1 MSRKI
6 YTTLARGEK
15 NFAPPQNK
23 QVKKLPAN
31 FKGKKSGRIVRACLV
46 EKITSFSV
54 TDSKT
59 NDIFNI
65 RYEKGAILVYN
76 KTKLIKGTTSS
87 YRISNKDG
95 ILKLTDIRTR
105 SGVSS
110 LRRGSGR

>member
-1 MSRKI
+1 M
-6 YTTLARGEK
+6 EK
-15 NFAPPQNK
+15 
-23 QVKKLPAN
+23 L
-31 FKGKKSGRIVRACLV
+31 
-46 EKITSFSV
+46 TSFSV

-59 NDIFNI
+59 KEVFNI

-87 YRISNKDG
+87 YRISNNDG

-110 LRRGSGR
+110 LPEGSAFRGDIEVLIRDKGLMLINLKLVTLV